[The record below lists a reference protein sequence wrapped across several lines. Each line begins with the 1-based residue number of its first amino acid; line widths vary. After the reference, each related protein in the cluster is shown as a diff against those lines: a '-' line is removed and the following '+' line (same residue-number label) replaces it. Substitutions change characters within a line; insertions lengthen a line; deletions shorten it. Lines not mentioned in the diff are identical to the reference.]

1 MNTYVQ
7 QAPVTAPPGWHPDP
21 QAPGGVARRGA
32 GLTQLPTPKVD
43 ADVYSSGISGGELS
57 DRPGQIILTDHSLL
71 ENISWSSYGGE
82 VSEASATLYEP
93 IHCLPSCADDPGDR
107 VSATVKAWQ
116 PSFTPDGVRY
126 YSKLTVVNA
135 DGDTRPTD
143 VNVY

>member
-7 QAPVTAPPGWHPDP
+7 QAPATAPPGWHPDP

-71 ENISWSSYGGE
+71 ENISWSSYGGGGLGSLGDA
-82 VSEASATLYEP
+82 VRADP
-93 IHCLPSCADDPGDR
+93 LPAFLRRRGRRPRLGDGQGL
-107 VSATVKAWQ
+107 AAELH
-116 PSFTPDGVRY
+116 P
-126 YSKLTVVNA
+126 
-135 DGDTRPTD
+135 
-143 VNVY
+143 